1 MKYLFILIFLLF
13 SVNSKAKP
21 SSYECDKVL
30 SSHKIMTDYL
40 TGDELYS
47 KALHYY
53 DNSTDVHNYE
63 VSYCLLNLAIDKGF
77 SDAKVILAEFYEYGY
92 VVEKDHN
99 KAFNLVQDAYQT
111 GSLLV
116 LNSLGNYYFNGIGIS
131 PDLKKGVHYYQEAI
145 NKGNFETSKINLGYA
160 YFYGLGT
167 EKNVAEAIKLTKSV
181 LSTDNKEFNAQAM
194 ANLGVFYK
202 ELGDAD
208 NAFLWTNQAAD
219 LGNVSAET
227 NLGFLYAYGIGVKA
241 NKEKA
246 LYWLK
251 KAMDKKHSEAY
262 FILGRIYEKGTSV
275 IEKSSLKAFELY
287 SMAAHQG
294 HGMAKNNLAVMLIN
308 GKDVKKDETRALE
321 LFLEAAEEYKV
332 VFSMIALYQIY
343 SQGTKEIPQDL
354 EKAKYWLE
362 KAKENGFSPK

>member
-30 SSHKIMTDYL
+30 SIHKIMTDYL

-99 KAFNLVQDAYQT
+99 KAFNLVQDAYHT
-111 GSLLV
+111 GSLLA

-145 NKGNFETSKINLGYA
+145 NKGNFEISKINLGYA

-181 LSTDNKEFNAQAM
+181 LSTDNK
-194 ANLGVFYK
+194 
-202 ELGDAD
+202 
-208 NAFLWTNQAAD
+208 
-219 LGNVSAET
+219 
-227 NLGFLYAYGIGVKA
+227 
-241 NKEKA
+241 
-246 LYWLK
+246 
-251 KAMDKKHSEAY
+251 
-262 FILGRIYEKGTSV
+262 
-275 IEKSSLKAFELY
+275 
-287 SMAAHQG
+287 
-294 HGMAKNNLAVMLIN
+294 
-308 GKDVKKDETRALE
+308 
-321 LFLEAAEEYKV
+321 
-332 VFSMIALYQIY
+332 
-343 SQGTKEIPQDL
+343 
-354 EKAKYWLE
+354 
-362 KAKENGFSPK
+362 